1 MIKLSKVEIGT
12 ISEHQAIVNLTK
24 KGYMVAKACS
34 PQCLFDLVA
43 VNPNG
48 KIKLLD
54 VKTKS
59 FRKKDNY
66 KIDFHKINNLFFK
79 ADEPNMLIKSL
90 LFNLN
95 VFLVDVC

>member
-1 MIKLSKVEIGT
+1 MMIKLSKAEIGT
-12 ISEHQAIVNLTK
+12 ISEHQAIVNLIR
-24 KGYMVAKACS
+24 KGYMVAKAWS

-43 VNPNG
+43 VHPNG

-66 KIDFHKINNLFFK
+66 KINRCLTEKQKQLGVKLLIVDLKI
-79 ADEPNMLIKSL
+79 
-90 LFNLN
+90 
-95 VFLVDVC
+95 

>member
-1 MIKLSKVEIGT
+1 MMIKLSKTEIGT
-12 ISEHQAIVNLTK
+12 ISEHQAIANLIR

-43 VNPNG
+43 VHPNG

-66 KIDFHKINNLFFK
+66 KINRCLTKRQEQLGVKLLMIDLKI
-79 ADEPNMLIKSL
+79 
-90 LFNLN
+90 
-95 VFLVDVC
+95 

>member
-1 MIKLSKVEIGT
+1 MMIKLSKAEIGT
-12 ISEHQAIVNLTK
+12 ISEHQAIVNLIR

-43 VNPNG
+43 VHPNG

-59 FRKKDNY
+59 FRKKDGY
-66 KIDFHKINNLFFK
+66 SQ
-79 ADEPNMLIKSL
+79 KS
-90 LFNLN
+90 
-95 VFLVDVC
+95 

>member
-1 MIKLSKVEIGT
+1 MMIKLSKAEIGT
-12 ISEHQAIVNLTK
+12 ISEHQAIVNLTR

-34 PQCLFDLVA
+34 PQCLFDLIA
-43 VNPNG
+43 VHPDG

-66 KIDFHKINNLFFK
+66 KINRCLTEKQKQLGVKLLIVDLKI
-79 ADEPNMLIKSL
+79 
-90 LFNLN
+90 
-95 VFLVDVC
+95 

>member
-66 KIDFHKINNLFFK
+66 KINRCLTKRQQQLEVK
-79 ADEPNMLIKSL
+79 L
-90 LFNLN
+90 LMIDLKK
-95 VFLVDVC
+95 

>member
-1 MIKLSKVEIGT
+1 MIKLSKVEMGT

-43 VNPNG
+43 VHPNG

-59 FRKKDNY
+59 FRKKNNY
-66 KIDFHKINNLFFK
+66 KINRCLTEKQKQLGVKLLIVDLKI
-79 ADEPNMLIKSL
+79 
-90 LFNLN
+90 
-95 VFLVDVC
+95 

>member
-48 KIKLLD
+48 KIKLLFL
-54 VKTKS
+54 K
-59 FRKKDNY
+59 
-66 KIDFHKINNLFFK
+66 
-79 ADEPNMLIKSL
+79 LISL
-90 LFNLN
+90 II
-95 VFLVDVC
+95 

>member
-1 MIKLSKVEIGT
+1 MIKLSKAEIGT
-12 ISEHQAIVNLTK
+12 ISEHQAIINLTK
-24 KGYMVAKACS
+24 KGYMVAKSCS

-43 VNPNG
+43 VHPNG

-66 KIDFHKINNLFFK
+66 KINRCLTEKQKQLGVKLLIVDLKI
-79 ADEPNMLIKSL
+79 
-90 LFNLN
+90 
-95 VFLVDVC
+95 

>member
-1 MIKLSKVEIGT
+1 MIKLSKAEIGT
-12 ISEHQAIVNLTK
+12 ISEHQAIVNLTR

-34 PQCLFDLVA
+34 PQCLFDLIA
-43 VNPNG
+43 VHPDG

-66 KIDFHKINNLFFK
+66 KINRCLTEKQKQLGVKLLIVDLKI
-79 ADEPNMLIKSL
+79 
-90 LFNLN
+90 
-95 VFLVDVC
+95 